1 MLGGGTFTVQNKKLP
16 GAYINFVSAA
26 RASAT
31 LSDRGIAAMAVP
43 LSWGPVGEVIKLEQ
57 SDFLYSSRRILG
69 YDYADD
75 ALKGLRDLFM
85 GAQTVYLYRLN
96 STATKAKNTFAEAL
110 YAGVRGNDFSVVIET
125 NADSEEKFDVM
136 TYLGTTQLDI
146 QTVADASELVD
157 NSWLHFL
164 PEAELEQTAKTP
176 LTGGTDGTVTA
187 GDWQSAIAKLEGYSF
202 NTFGAATVDE
212 SVKKLV
218 VQWTKRMRDE
228 RGVKFQTV
236 VYDYAEAD
244 YEGVISVN
252 TAAKTAS
259 AAASA
264 KAGSARVGESKAG
277 GDDTEAGAV
286 YWVTGAQAG
295 CRVQSSLT
303 NATYTGETELVIDDD
318 QSKLETA
325 IDSGMLVFH
334 RVGDEVRVLTDINT
348 LTTFTEEKSEDFSK
362 NQTIR
367 VIDQIGNDIAVIFN
381 TQFLG
386 KVNND
391 QSGRISFWS
400 QIDTHHKKMKDI
412 RAIENY
418 DNEDIV
424 VMAGEEKGSVV
435 VNDAVQPTSAME
447 KLYMTVRVN

>member
-1 MLGGGTFTVQNKKLP
+1 M
-16 GAYINFVSAA
+16 
-26 RASAT
+26 
-31 LSDRGIAAMAVP
+31 
-43 LSWGPVGEVIKLEQ
+43 
-57 SDFLYSSRRILG
+57 
-69 YDYADD
+69 
-75 ALKGLRDLFM
+75 
-85 GAQTVYLYRLN
+85 
-96 STATKAKNTFAEAL
+96 
-110 YAGVRGNDFSVVIET
+110 
-125 NADSEEKFDVM
+125 
-136 TYLGTTQLDI
+136 
-146 QTVADASELVD
+146 
-157 NSWLHFL
+157 
-164 PEAELEQTAKTP
+164 
-176 LTGGTDGTVTA
+176 
-187 GDWQSAIAKLEGYSF
+187 
-202 NTFGAATVDE
+202 
-212 SVKKLV
+212 
-218 VQWTKRMRDE
+218 
-228 RGVKFQTV
+228 
-236 VYDYAEAD
+236 
-244 YEGVISVN
+244 
-252 TAAKTAS
+252 
-259 AAASA
+259 
-264 KAGSARVGESKAG
+264 
-277 GDDTEAGAV
+277 
-286 YWVTGAQAG
+286 
-295 CRVQSSLT
+295 QSSLT
-303 NATYTGETELVIDDD
+303 NATYTGETELVINDD

-400 QIDTHHKKMKDI
+400 QIDTHHKKMQDI